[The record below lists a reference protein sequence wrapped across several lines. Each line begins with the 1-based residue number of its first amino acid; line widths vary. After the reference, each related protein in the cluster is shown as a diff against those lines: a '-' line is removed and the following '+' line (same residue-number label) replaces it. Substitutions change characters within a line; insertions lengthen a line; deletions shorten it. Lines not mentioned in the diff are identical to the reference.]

1 MATWIPNQPVFF
13 GTTDTC
19 TNDEITIEQ
28 LVDNT
33 DTTQFQFNIEPCIS
47 AQQLVP
53 DPNFADTS
61 DWDLGRNWTQ
71 TGGQI
76 CCAGS
81 SVASD
86 ITSSIYEFTNGGYYV
101 ITIVVDSIS
110 VGGSFYVDLG
120 SQTLG
125 YLTAIGTYTFYGFP
139 NNFFGD
145 TALHIY
151 PAIDDSE
158 ICIDNITSYEI
169 LTNFIF
175 AIYNSSNTYV
185 TGISY
190 SSNPTYF
197 TFVDDTVTV
206 TIDWATL
213 GLSNN
218 CYHICML
225 DPCENTGGQNY
236 PAVIENSTMTWDG
249 VDTPNWTLSIAWG
262 SAATYVYGNYPGALF
277 ANTFYQDNIF
287 NSFTTTYSIYITV
300 TGGSAIDLDVYFGTN
315 LVGNITSIGS
325 HTITGIPA
333 GSFRLTVAIEGGINV
348 LVDSIRPLAVTSA
361 NYICNQTSNSFS
373 VGDYS
378 EGCTKLINACNNE
391 NGLGFNFNNSGF
403 TPRIR
408 LEAKLKQAKYPQ
420 ERNIYED
427 SLGKKGVVFFNG
439 KKTKSLAI
447 DLQPEY
453 VHDFMRL
460 MGGFDNFYIDGVLY
474 FVEDDEYSVE
484 YSDVSDDLGKV
495 RITVS
500 ERTQNVK
507 NINCSDTQ
515 NVCNLGVDY
524 LLQGDDLAHRV
535 VQSDGYGIL
544 ING

>member
-13 GTTDTC
+13 GSTDAC
-19 TNDEITIEQ
+19 SNDEITIDQ

-47 AQQLVP
+47 ATQLMS
-53 DPNFADTS
+53 DPNFADPNSWTLNANWGIALNQLCASGNTMAGISATS
-61 DWDLGRNWTQ
+61 DTQ
-71 TGGQI
+71 LTTTSYYQVQI
-76 CCAGS
+76 
-81 SVASD
+81 
-86 ITSSIYEFTNGGYYV
+86 I
-101 ITIVVDSIS
+101 VDSIS
-110 VGGSFYVDLG
+110 SGGSFTVKFG
-120 SQTLG
+120 GTIVG
-125 YLTAIGTYTFYGFP
+125 YLTSIGTYTFWGFP
-139 NNFFGD
+139 TSFFGNTGLIISPDNDDD
-145 TALHIY
+145 T
-151 PAIDDSE
+151 
-158 ICIDNITSYEI
+158 ICISNTTAYEI

-175 AIYNSSNTYV
+175 AIYNSTNTFV
-185 TGISY
+185 TQISY
-190 SSNPTYF
+190 TSQPTYF

-218 CYHICML
+218 CYYICML

-236 PAVIENSTMTWDG
+236 PATILNPTMTWDG
-249 VDTPNWTLSIAWG
+249 ADTPNWTLTFAWG
-262 SAATYVYGNYPGALF
+262 SAATYIYGTYPGALF

-287 NSFTTTYSIYITV
+287 NSFTTTYSITITV
-300 TGGSAIDLDVYFGTN
+300 TGGTGIDLDVFFGTN
-315 LVGNITSIGS
+315 LVGNITTTGT
-325 HTITGIPA
+325 HTISGIPS
-333 GSFRLTVAIEGGINV
+333 GSFRLTVAIEGGNNV
-348 LVDSIRPLAVTSA
+348 LVDNISPVTVRST
-361 NYICNQTSNSFS
+361 NYTCNQTSNRFS

-378 EGCTKLINACNNE
+378 DGCTKLINACNNE

-427 SLGKKGVVFFNG
+427 SLGSKKVVYFNG

-507 NINCSDTQ
+507 NINCSDTE

-524 LLQGDDLAHRV
+524 LLQGDDLAFRV